1 MEEELLRALKARL
14 LREIESQPAAPSF
27 NIYAGGG
34 GVPSGIQEYMSA
46 GGSKSPA
53 NMAAAEQAGMTPEE
67 LEYMVNISR
76 RDVEAVV
83 GQDEEGNPI
92 RKKIGWDKRVH
103 RFAGPKGEMNPEEYM
118 AAYEDQG
125 PGPDDMEPMAQ
136 SGSSQGLGSLLSD
149 EVSPLMGD
157 DQAMKPKRKRPKK
170 TSLFEEEGL

>member
-1 MEEELLRALKARL
+1 MEEELLQALKARL
-14 LREIESQPAAPSF
+14 LKDISSQSAAPSF

-34 GVPSGIQEYMSA
+34 MPSGIQEYMSA
-46 GGSKSPA
+46 SGSKSPA

-83 GQDEEGNPI
+83 GQDQEGNPI
-92 RKKIGWDKRVH
+92 KKKIGWDKRVH

-118 AAYEDQG
+118 ASYEDQG
-125 PGPDDMEPMAQ
+125 LAPDDMGEVAQ
-136 SGSSQGLGSLLSD
+136 TGSSEGLGSLLGD
-149 EVSPLMGD
+149 EVSPLMSD
-157 DQAMKPKRKRPKK
+157 DQAMKPKRRRPKK